1 MLDMCRYDSDGRY
14 DSKSVSVLFW
24 NVVGGSIT

>member
-1 MLDMCRYDSDGRY
+1 MVDMCRHDPDWRY
-14 DSKSVSVLFW
+14 DSKPVSVLFW